1 MENSISYILISS
13 VVKRALNDIKNNLE
27 RSIRN
32 LIDMALQFSKGRFQ
46 HNFFSTVQTMLCN
59 KNSAYYDL
67 ARDIVTYVNIDRLYT
82 FSMNLGYNSFTHGV
96 SLIRKNEN
104 KLGCNI
110 PWTLAIQIDLQQ
122 FNKKRYHKVIDMGEE
137 LGIYTCMLFCKGH
150 TNRALDLTKEHNNS
164 AFFIF
169 CDTEDITPAFIEEA
183 AEIHNIMPVV
193 RFDENTAHIYTPMRN
208 MGIPFSV
215 WYSYGQK
222 DIETIINGDLFY
234 SAQQLSPVFTALL
247 PEPNCTDSMQRLTH
261 QTVIKERNEQNYRTI
276 LFEMQGDIE
285 LIDGIISADSRPAY
299 FDGNGFLHD
308 WSGQI
313 NCEHNN
319 LFKSNLSDIF
329 ISAFPKNI

>member
-13 VVKRALNDIKNNLE
+13 VVKRTLNDIKNNLE

-46 HNFFSTVQTMLCN
+46 QKFFSTVQTMLCN

-67 ARDIVTYVNIDRLYT
+67 ARDIVSYVDISRLYT
-82 FSMNLGYNSFTHGV
+82 FSMNLGYNSFTQGIN
-96 SLIRKNEN
+96 LIRKNEK

-110 PWTLAIQIDLQQ
+110 PWALAIQIDLQQ

-150 TNRALDLTKEHNNS
+150 TNRALNLAKEHKNS

-169 CDTEDITPAFIEEA
+169 CDTNDITPAFIEEA
-183 AEIHNIMPVV
+183 AEINNIMPVV

-208 MGIPFSV
+208 TGIPFSV
-215 WYSYGQK
+215 WYSYGQN

-247 PEPNCTDSMQRLTH
+247 PEPNCTDSMQRLAH

-276 LFEMQGDIE
+276 LFEMQGDME
-285 LIDGIISADSRPAY
+285 LIDEIISADSCPAY
-299 FDGNGFLHD
+299 FDSNGFIND
-308 WSGQI
+308 WSGPI

-319 LFKSNLSDIF
+319 LFEGKLSDIF
-329 ISAFPKNI
+329 ISAYPKKI